1 MRETF
6 YYDLLFIYK
15 IASISDYFW
24 PPYGERYEKQ
34 WKNLNKG
41 LLDFSN
47 VKKNSI
53 IYADLIFINE
63 FNIFNEIKVPFVL
76 VSGDHDVSVPF
87 MDFKHKSD
95 KLLEL
100 LENPNLLKW
109 YSINVDFEHP
119 KLEHLPIGI
128 AKHVPMLMD
137 EKNIPSLKESYMGW
151 NVISSPKDVEYFF
164 HNFINVFSVKENFR
178 RFDKKML
185 YCRMTVGNSVNCF
198 HEFENI
204 RSEALQKLK
213 MNGFENIDSK
223 LIYWTEYMREMTEY
237 KFCLCLPG
245 KGLDC
250 YRTWEALS
258 IGVIPL
264 VFSTNLDKLYENLP
278 VLIINDFSIVTKE
291 YLNKK
296 YEEICSK
303 LDSYDWH
310 KLSTSYW
317 VHKIKGELNIRNKI
331 SKSND
336 NELEK
341 IIEHIRYSLEN
352 AANGCSKL
360 TNEILEFPGMSGFKT
375 RHFYNNI
382 CSMDNCRYL
391 EIGTWHGSSSIS
403 AMYNNNLNAIFI
415 DNYSLFE
422 GNKEIFL
429 DAAEKYKTKSKY
441 RLLDENCWNVNLAGL
456 QTINTYLYDGPHEYE
471 DHYNAIKYYYPLLE
485 ENCIVMIDDW
495 SWEAVRNGTMDAF
508 KDLNTNI
515 KFKYEIIT
523 EQPHYNEEG
532 KKGWWNGIAIFVIGK
547 N

>member
-15 IASISDYFW
+15 FASISDYFW

-34 WKNLNKG
+34 WKQFNKG
-41 LLDFSN
+41 LYDFSK
-47 VKKNSI
+47 VKENSI

-63 FNIFNEIKVPFVL
+63 FNIFNKIKVPFIL
-76 VSGDHDVSVPF
+76 ISGEHDVSVPF
-87 MDFKHKSD
+87 MDSKNKSD

-100 LENPNLLKW
+100 LENPYLIKW
-109 YSINVDFEHP
+109 YSINVDFIHP
-119 KLEHLPIGI
+119 KLESIPIGI
-128 AKHVPMLMD
+128 AKHVPMLME
-137 EKNIPSLKESYMGW
+137 EKNIPLLKESYMGW
-151 NVISSPKDVEYFF
+151 NVVSSPKDVEYFF
-164 HNFINVFSVKENFR
+164 HNFLNIFSVKDNFR
-178 RFDKKML
+178 RLEKKIL
-185 YCRMTVGNSVNCF
+185 YCRMTVGNSVNSF

-204 RSEALQKLK
+204 RAEALEKLNL
-213 MNGFENIDSK
+213 NGFKDIESK
-223 LIYWTEYMREMTEY
+223 LIYWTEYMLEMMNY
-237 KFCLCLPG
+237 KFCLSLPG

-258 IGVIPL
+258 VGVIPV
-264 VFSTNLDKLYENLP
+264 VFSTNLDVLYENLP
-278 VLIINDFSIVTKE
+278 VLIVNDFSIVTEKF
-291 YLNKK
+291 LNEK
-296 YEEICSK
+296 YNEMCSK
-303 LDSYDWH
+303 LETYDWH

-317 VHKIKGELNIRNKI
+317 VHKIKGELNIRKN
-331 SKSND
+331 SKSD

-360 TNEILEFPGMSGFKT
+360 NNEILQFPGMSGSKT

-403 AMYNNNLNAIFI
+403 AMYKNNLNGLFI

-429 DAAEKYKTKSKY
+429 DAAEKYKTESIY
-441 RLLDENCWNVNLAGL
+441 RLIDENCRDVNLAGL
-456 QTINTYLYDGPHEYE
+456 QSVNTYLYDGPHEYE

-485 ENCIVMIDDW
+485 ENCIIMIDDW
-495 SWEAVRNGTMDAF
+495 SWEDVRNGTMNAF

-515 KFKYEIIT
+515 KFQYEIIT
-523 EQPHYNEEG
+523 EQPHYDEEG
-532 KKGWWNGIAIFVIGK
+532 KKGWWNGIGIFVIGK
-547 N
+547 S